1 MRVVRCTSIAISW
14 NTTALA
20 VIDAVLIP
28 AVVAFG
34 YFARIGKNLGVTCC
48 LRGWYAGIV
57 LGVGAFLRSQDQLE
71 KKNNKKQ
78 ENDRWRCTS
87 RTVECIGFSFG

>member
-1 MRVVRCTSIAISW
+1 VIRAVRCTSIVITW

-20 VIDAVLIP
+20 VIDAILIP

-34 YFARIGKNLGVTCC
+34 YFARIGNNLGVTCC

-57 LGVGAFLRSQDQLE
+57 LGVAAFLRTEDQPE
-71 KKNNKKQ
+71 
-78 ENDRWRCTS
+78 
-87 RTVECIGFSFG
+87 